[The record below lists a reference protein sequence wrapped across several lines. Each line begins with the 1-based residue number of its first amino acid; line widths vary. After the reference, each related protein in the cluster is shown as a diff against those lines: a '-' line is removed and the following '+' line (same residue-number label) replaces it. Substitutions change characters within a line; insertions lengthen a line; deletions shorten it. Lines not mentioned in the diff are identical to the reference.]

1 MALSEFE
8 RAFKAARALGDS
20 EFEFRGKKFNTKLK
34 EDMPAPKSEKTSTG
48 ATFTSDLSGRQ
59 KQMEIDR
66 LRGEDKPLEGV
77 YPETA
82 IPALRGLRGL
92 MGVGKA
98 VGEARDRVEPYLR
111 KETPALPAPRGE
123 TPALPAPRSE
133 PKALGGPKAEREYTP
148 RQEATPRQEIRAL
161 EGPKPERGYTP
172 RQEGAVG
179 SNPAIKQSGREV
191 RGMDKG
197 PAANE
202 LGFELKRESKGFGR
216 GPAANDAGGVSAE
229 EASRFGQGATKN
241 PRGMERS
248 EDRNPDMKKGGKV
261 KAFAKGGKVSS
272 ASSRG
277 DGCAQRGKTRGRMV

>member
-20 EFEFRGKKFNTKLK
+20 DFEFRGKKFNTKLK
-34 EDMPAPKSEKTSTG
+34 EEMPAPKSEKTSTG
-48 ATFTSDLSGRQ
+48 ATFKSDLSGRQ

-66 LRGEDKPLEGV
+66 LRDEDKPLEGV
-77 YPETA
+77 HPEM
-82 IPALRGLRGL
+82 ALPPLRALRGL
-92 MGVGKA
+92 MGAGKA
-98 VGEARDRVEPYLR
+98 VDEIRDRIEPTLR
-111 KETPALPAPRGE
+111 GETRALPAPRRE

-133 PKALGGPKAEREYTP
+133 PKALSGPKAEREYTP
-148 RQEATPRQEIRAL
+148 RS
-161 EGPKPERGYTP
+161 
-172 RQEGAVG
+172 EGAVG

-191 RGMDKG
+191 KDMDRG

-202 LGFELKRESKGFGR
+202 VGFELKRESKGFSR
-216 GPAANDAGGVSAE
+216 GPAAGDSGGVSAG

-241 PRGMERS
+241 PRGMSRS

-261 KAFAKGGKVSS
+261 KAFAKGGSVSS

>member
-1 MALSEFE
+1 MALSEFG
-8 RAFKAARALGDS
+8 RAFKAHRAMGDT
-20 EFEFRGKKFNTKLK
+20 EFEFRGKKYNTKLK
-34 EDMPAPKSEKTSTG
+34 DEIPAPKSTKPTTPTTPTMSAAPKSGPSDSEKQ
-48 ATFTSDLSGRQ
+48 A
-59 KQMEIDR
+59 EIER
-66 LRGEDKPLEGV
+66 LQREDKPLEGF
-77 YPETA
+77 YPEMA
-82 IPALRGLRGL
+82 IPALRGVRAL
-92 MGVGKA
+92 MGLGKTA
-98 VGEARDRVEPYLR
+98 SEVRERIPPYLS
-111 KETPALPAPRGE
+111 KEFKPLASE
-123 TPALPAPRSE
+123 E
-133 PKALGGPKAEREYTP
+133 PKALSGPKVEREYTP
-148 RQEATPRQEIRAL
+148 RQEA
-161 EGPKPERGYTP
+161 
-172 RQEGAVG
+172 AVG

-241 PRGMERS
+241 PRGMSRS

-277 DGCAQRGKTRGRMV
+277 DGCAQRGKTRGRMM

>member
-8 RAFKAARALGDS
+8 RAFKAARALGDT

-34 EDMPAPKSEKTSTG
+34 EEMPAPKSGKSSMGAAPKSGPSDSEKR
-48 ATFTSDLSGRQ
+48 A
-59 KQMEIDR
+59 EIER
-66 LRGEDKPLEGV
+66 LQAEDKPLEGV

-98 VGEARDRVEPYLR
+98 VSEVRDRVEPYL
-111 KETPALPAPRGE
+111 RGE
-123 TPALPAPRSE
+123 TPALPAPRRETS
-133 PKALGGPKAEREYTP
+133 ALPAPRRETP
-148 RQEATPRQEIRAL
+148 AL
-161 EGPKPERGYTP
+161 EGPKPTREYTP

-179 SNPAIKQSGREV
+179 SNPAIKQSGREA
-191 RGMDKG
+191 RDMDRG

-241 PRGMERS
+241 PRGMSRS

-277 DGCAQRGKTRGRMV
+277 DGCAQRGKTRGRMM

>member
-20 EFEFRGKKFNTKLK
+20 DFEFRGKKFNTKLK

-48 ATFTSDLSGRQ
+48 ATFKSDLSGRQ

-66 LRGEDKPLEGV
+66 LRDEDKPLEGSH
-77 YPETA
+77 PEMA
-82 IPALRGLRGL
+82 FPPLRALRGL

-98 VGEARDRVEPYLR
+98 VGEARDRIEPTLR
-111 KETPALPAPRGE
+111 RETKPL
-123 TPALPAPRSE
+123 
-133 PKALGGPKAEREYTP
+133 
-148 RQEATPRQEIRAL
+148 AL
-161 EGPKPERGYTP
+161 EGPKAERGYTP
-172 RQEGAVG
+172 RQESAVG
-179 SNPAIKQSGREV
+179 SNPPIKQSGQEV
-191 RGMDKG
+191 KGMDKG

-202 LGFELKRESKGFGR
+202 VGFELKRESKGFGR

-241 PRGMERS
+241 PRGMSRS

-261 KAFAKGGKVSS
+261 KAFAKGGSVSS

-277 DGCAQRGKTRGRMV
+277 DGCAQRGKTRGRMM

>member
-8 RAFKAARALGDS
+8 RAFKAHRAMGDT

-34 EDMPAPKSEKTSTG
+34 EDMPAPKAGKVSKSGPSDSEKQ
-48 ATFTSDLSGRQ
+48 A
-59 KQMEIDR
+59 EIER
-66 LRGEDKPLEGV
+66 LQAEDKPLEGV
-77 YPETA
+77 HPEMALPPLRA
-82 IPALRGLRGL
+82 IRGL
-92 MGVGKA
+92 MGIGKA
-98 VGEARDRVEPYLR
+98 VGEIRDRIEPTLR
-111 KETPALPAPRGE
+111 GETRALPAPRRETPALPAPRGE

-133 PKALGGPKAEREYTP
+133 PKALSGPKA
-148 RQEATPRQEIRAL
+148 
-161 EGPKPERGYTP
+161 ERGYTP
-172 RQEGAVG
+172 RSEGAVG

-191 RGMDKG
+191 KDMDKG

-202 LGFELKRESKGFGR
+202 VGFNLKRESKGFSR
-216 GPAANDAGGVSAE
+216 GPAAGDSGGVSAG

-241 PRGMERS
+241 PRGMSRS

-261 KAFAKGGKVSS
+261 KAFAKGGSVSS

>member
-8 RAFKAARALGDS
+8 RAFKAARALGDT

-48 ATFTSDLSGRQ
+48 ATFKSDLSGRQ
-59 KQMEIDR
+59 NQMEIDR
-66 LRGEDKPLEGV
+66 LREEDKPLEGSH
-77 YPETA
+77 PEMA
-82 IPALRGLRGL
+82 LPPLRGARAL
-92 MGVGKA
+92 MGLGKA
-98 VGEARDRVEPYLR
+98 VNEVRDRVEPYLR

-148 RQEATPRQEIRAL
+148 RQE
-161 EGPKPERGYTP
+161 
-172 RQEGAVG
+172 GAVG

-191 RGMDKG
+191 KGMDKG

-241 PRGMERS
+241 PRGMSRS

-277 DGCAQRGKTRGRMV
+277 DGCAQRGKTRGRMM

>member
-8 RAFKAARALGDS
+8 RAFKAARALGDT

-34 EDMPAPKSEKTSTG
+34 EEMPMPKSEKTSTG
-48 ATFTSDLSGRQ
+48 ATFKSDLSGRQ
-59 KQMEIDR
+59 KQMEIER
-66 LRGEDKPLEGV
+66 LQAEDKPLEGV

-98 VGEARDRVEPYLR
+98 VGEVRDRVEPYLR
-111 KETPALPAPRGE
+111 GETRALPAPRRETPALPAPRGE

-133 PKALGGPKAEREYTP
+133 PKALSGPKAERE
-148 RQEATPRQEIRAL
+148 
-161 EGPKPERGYTP
+161 YTP

-179 SNPAIKQSGREV
+179 SNPAIKQSGRES
-191 RGMDKG
+191 RDMDRG

-202 LGFELKRESKGFGR
+202 VGFELKRESKGFGR

-241 PRGMERS
+241 PRGMSRS

-261 KAFAKGGKVSS
+261 KAFAKGGSVSS

-277 DGCAQRGKTRGRMV
+277 DGCAQRGKTRGRMM

>member
-8 RAFKAARALGDS
+8 RAFKAARALGDT

-48 ATFTSDLSGRQ
+48 ATFKSDLSGRQ

-66 LRGEDKPLEGV
+66 LQAEDKPLEGV

-98 VGEARDRVEPYLR
+98 VGEVRDRIEPYL
-111 KETPALPAPRGE
+111 RGE
-123 TPALPAPRSE
+123 TPALPAPRRE
-133 PKALGGPKAEREYTP
+133 TPALPAPRRETP
-148 RQEATPRQEIRAL
+148 AL
-161 EGPKPERGYTP
+161 EGPKPTREYTP
-172 RQEGAVG
+172 RSEGAVG
-179 SNPAIKQSGREV
+179 SNPPIKQSGQEIK
-191 RGMDKG
+191 GMDKG

-241 PRGMERS
+241 PRGMSRS

-277 DGCAQRGKTRGRMV
+277 DGCAQRGKTRGRMM

>member
-8 RAFKAARALGDS
+8 RLFKAHRALGDT

-48 ATFTSDLSGRQ
+48 ATFKSDLSGRQ

-66 LRGEDKPLEGV
+66 LRDEDKPLEGV
-77 YPETA
+77 HPEM
-82 IPALRGLRGL
+82 ALPPLRALRGL
-92 MGVGKA
+92 MGAGKA
-98 VGEARDRVEPYLR
+98 VDEIRDRIEPTLR
-111 KETPALPAPRGE
+111 GETRALPAPRRETPALPAPRGE

-133 PKALGGPKAEREYTP
+133 PKALSGPKA
-148 RQEATPRQEIRAL
+148 
-161 EGPKPERGYTP
+161 ERGYTP
-172 RQEGAVG
+172 RSEGAVG
-179 SNPAIKQSGREV
+179 TNPAIKQSGREV
-191 RGMDKG
+191 KDMDKG

-202 LGFELKRESKGFGR
+202 LGFELKRESKGFSR
-216 GPAANDAGGVSAE
+216 GPAAGDSGGVSVG

-241 PRGMERS
+241 PRGMSRS

-261 KAFAKGGKVSS
+261 KAFAKGGSVSS

-277 DGCAQRGKTRGRMV
+277 DGCAQRGKTRGRMM